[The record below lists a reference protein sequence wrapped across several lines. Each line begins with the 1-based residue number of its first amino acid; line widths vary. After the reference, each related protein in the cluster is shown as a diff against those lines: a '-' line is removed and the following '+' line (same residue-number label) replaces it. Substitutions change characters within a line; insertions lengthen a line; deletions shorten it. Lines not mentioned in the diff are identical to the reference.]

1 MVRKASALIVLYCI
15 FILTLL
21 VLFIIAVKD
30 LIERDHSSFSKRDT
44 NQNSALMI
52 CLKKKKMGFV
62 DMLLASSKTNL
73 NIEDASGNNAAMYAL
88 KNDMKDCLK
97 KILARNDLSINHK
110 NKEGQ
115 SLLSIAMEKKMLD
128 AIRTIL
134 EKQDVDLDY
143 VEERLL
149 FAINKDIDEV
159 ADILGEFP
167 NKYNKCMYF

>member
-73 NIEDASGNNAAMYAL
+73 NIEDANGNNAATYAL
-88 KNDMKDCLK
+88 KNGMKDCLTV
-97 KILARNDLSINHK
+97 ILAQGLEMFRNLHQPMKTQNFQQLA
-110 NKEGQ
+110 N
-115 SLLSIAMEKKMLD
+115 
-128 AIRTIL
+128 
-134 EKQDVDLDY
+134 
-143 VEERLL
+143 
-149 FAINKDIDEV
+149 
-159 ADILGEFP
+159 
-167 NKYNKCMYF
+167 